1 MKRLTAG
8 LLALMLLATLLP
20 GCGKK
25 EQWNVD
31 NFFLSDDGTTY
42 SVSYRHDDGTEE
54 VVAEMGSYPQPL
66 TIIAGKLYYVHG
78 GSMVAVDLKD
88 PTQRQTLTE
97 PGLSGLSIGF
107 IDDGAVYCPLA
118 TDTEKCYRVALDLSE
133 CTRVAIPR
141 EQRPTDYDALLD
153 QIYAA
158 VGAIDNRM
166 ALRTLRARYSETGSL
181 TSLEM
186 TVWSLQEETYSLNSW
201 ADVHVSV
208 QRSGSGFTVAAQDQH
223 RPLPMDSETVAAMLS
238 VQRFVETVKAVDSA
252 DLWTSQKTGQPLT
265 IIAGKLYYVHGGS
278 MVAVDLKDPTQRQ
291 TLTEPGLSG
300 LSIGFIDDGAVYCPL
315 ATDTEKCYRVAL
327 DLSECTRVAIPR
339 EQRPTDYDALL
350 DQIYAAVG
358 AIDNRMALRT
368 LRARYSETGSLT
380 SLEMTVW
387 SLQEETYS
395 LNSWADV
402 HVSVQRSGSGFTVAA
417 QDQHRPLPMDSETV
431 AAMLSVQRFVETVKA
446 VDSADLWTSQKTGQ
460 PLYYQL
466 TYHASEY
473 EAAVAA
479 DGGVPCLNPDGS
491 AAQLPQG
498 SLLVLAQ
505 CYDRG
510 DANIALTDSQ
520 GLTTGALR
528 VIVPA
533 A

>member
-186 TVWSLQEETYSLNSW
+186 TVWSSRRRRIL
-201 ADVHVSV
+201 
-208 QRSGSGFTVAAQDQH
+208 
-223 RPLPMDSETVAAMLS
+223 
-238 VQRFVETVKAVDSA
+238 
-252 DLWTSQKTGQPLT
+252 
-265 IIAGKLYYVHGGS
+265 
-278 MVAVDLKDPTQRQ
+278 
-291 TLTEPGLSG
+291 
-300 LSIGFIDDGAVYCPL
+300 
-315 ATDTEKCYRVAL
+315 
-327 DLSECTRVAIPR
+327 
-339 EQRPTDYDALL
+339 
-350 DQIYAAVG
+350 
-358 AIDNRMALRT
+358 
-368 LRARYSETGSLT
+368 
-380 SLEMTVW
+380 
-387 SLQEETYS
+387 
-395 LNSWADV
+395 
-402 HVSVQRSGSGFTVAA
+402 
-417 QDQHRPLPMDSETV
+417 
-431 AAMLSVQRFVETVKA
+431 
-446 VDSADLWTSQKTGQ
+446 
-460 PLYYQL
+460 
-466 TYHASEY
+466 
-473 EAAVAA
+473 
-479 DGGVPCLNPDGS
+479 
-491 AAQLPQG
+491 
-498 SLLVLAQ
+498 
-505 CYDRG
+505 
-510 DANIALTDSQ
+510 
-520 GLTTGALR
+520 
-528 VIVPA
+528 
-533 A
+533 

>member
-158 VGAIDNRM
+158 VGA
-166 ALRTLRARYSETGSL
+166 
-181 TSLEM
+181 
-186 TVWSLQEETYSLNSW
+186 
-201 ADVHVSV
+201 
-208 QRSGSGFTVAAQDQH
+208 
-223 RPLPMDSETVAAMLS
+223 
-238 VQRFVETVKAVDSA
+238 
-252 DLWTSQKTGQPLT
+252 
-265 IIAGKLYYVHGGS
+265 
-278 MVAVDLKDPTQRQ
+278 
-291 TLTEPGLSG
+291 
-300 LSIGFIDDGAVYCPL
+300 
-315 ATDTEKCYRVAL
+315 
-327 DLSECTRVAIPR
+327 
-339 EQRPTDYDALL
+339 
-350 DQIYAAVG
+350 
-358 AIDNRMALRT
+358 
-368 LRARYSETGSLT
+368 
-380 SLEMTVW
+380 
-387 SLQEETYS
+387 
-395 LNSWADV
+395 
-402 HVSVQRSGSGFTVAA
+402 
-417 QDQHRPLPMDSETV
+417 
-431 AAMLSVQRFVETVKA
+431 
-446 VDSADLWTSQKTGQ
+446 
-460 PLYYQL
+460 
-466 TYHASEY
+466 
-473 EAAVAA
+473 